1 MRLRNIA
8 SALIAALC
16 VNASAQT
23 TSKNGNDPIGDRP
36 KMVVNIVVDGLRADY
51 IEQLWDDLSDGGF
64 RKVIING
71 AYARSVEFPYPNVG
85 RAADY
90 ATIFTGTLPTTHGI
104 CADSY
109 LDRATRK
116 PLSCLHD
123 EKSNGIGTDK
133 KISSKELL
141 ASTITDELR
150 LNTRG
155 KGKIVSIGIDAE
167 QTAIMAGHSSSTLN
181 NKTVWLSD
189 ADGKWATTSY
199 FSQLLPFWAVRA
211 NGENQIGNYLDRN
224 WSNLFSVAYYK
235 EHSAQ
240 KPSSNFFSYDFMNMD
255 PAIRIRK
262 FKHSPYANTIVKEMA
277 VQAVKDEYLGVDLE
291 PDMLNLQFTVRG
303 AEQATAGG
311 QMTAEVQDMYYR
323 LDLDLN
329 DLINDIDELCG
340 TDEVLYVI
348 TAPQEEYVSPERLKA
363 YGIPSGYFVSDRSMS
378 LLSTYLMAKFGQGD
392 FIAGYYH
399 RQIFLD
405 KMEIEQKGLDFD
417 SVANMVTAFMRRFE
431 GVSMAF
437 RAEDLET
444 ASGYNN
450 TEVAKAKNTFC
461 FSKSGDI
468 IIYLQPGWV
477 DVEREEEK
485 AGLSS
490 RVNAYVPLIMYGWN
504 IKSKK
509 IKEPVSILDI
519 ASTVADVMLL
529 PMTNGNGGKPIY
541 DIYK

>member
-1 MRLRNIA
+1 
-8 SALIAALC
+8 
-16 VNASAQT
+16 
-23 TSKNGNDPIGDRP
+23 
-36 KMVVNIVVDGLRADY
+36 
-51 IEQLWDDLSDGGF
+51 
-64 RKVIING
+64 
-71 AYARSVEFPYPNVG
+71 
-85 RAADY
+85 
-90 ATIFTGTLPTTHGI
+90 
-104 CADSY
+104 
-109 LDRATRK
+109 
-116 PLSCLHD
+116 
-123 EKSNGIGTDK
+123 
-133 KISSKELL
+133 
-141 ASTITDELR
+141 
-150 LNTRG
+150 
-155 KGKIVSIGIDAE
+155 
-167 QTAIMAGHSSSTLN
+167 
-181 NKTVWLSD
+181 
-189 ADGKWATTSY
+189 
-199 FSQLLPFWAVRA
+199 
-211 NGENQIGNYLDRN
+211 
-224 WSNLFSVAYYK
+224 
-235 EHSAQ
+235 
-240 KPSSNFFSYDFMNMD
+240 
-255 PAIRIRK
+255 
-262 FKHSPYANTIVKEMA
+262 
-277 VQAVKDEYLGVDLE
+277 
-291 PDMLNLQFTVRG
+291 
-303 AEQATAGG
+303 
-311 QMTAEVQDMYYR
+311 MTAEVQDMYYR

-490 RVNAYVPLIMYGWN
+490 RVNAYVPLIMYGWD
-504 IKSKK
+504 IKPKK
-509 IKEPVSILDI
+509 ITEPVSILDI